1 MFHIFD
7 CITPKMSDKKEL
19 EVVNKLHDHQT
30 SLHERINSK
39 RVIIV
44 LENASLETVKVYF
57 TGKCMVYGS
66 KLFC

>member
-1 MFHIFD
+1 MFAYFE
-7 CITPKMSDKKEL
+7 CITHKMSEKKDL

-30 SLHERINSK
+30 TLHERINSK

-57 TGKCMVYGS
+57 TFASRYAVEKM
-66 KLFC
+66 